1 MVEVQLSN
9 SASSM
14 MPHSIDFHAAA
25 VPMGGAIA
33 SETPPT
39 RTSTFQF
46 RALRSGI
53 YLYHCGSQPVD
64 IHLAKGMYG
73 LVLVEPKEG
82 LPKVDREFYIMQ
94 SEFYTKGEFGD
105 PGLQPFSMQKA
116 IDERPEYVLFNG
128 KVGATMDGNALKA
141 KTGETIRLFVGNAG
155 PNLCSSFPVSYTHLD
170 VYKRQA
176 DERNFNVC
184 ADMFELLGVKQVRLM
199 TNNPQ
204 KVETMKK
211 AGINIVERVPLNVG
225 ENRYNTKYLDTKAKK
240 MGHYIVHNNEEHLMT
255 CPHCQEEVI

>member
-1 MVEVQLSN
+1 MKRHQR
-9 SASSM
+9 
-14 MPHSIDFHAAA
+14 D
-25 VPMGGAIA
+25 
-33 SETPPT
+33 
-39 RTSTFQF
+39 TSTFQF

-155 PNLCSSFPVSYTHLD
+155 PNLCSLF
-170 VYKRQA
+170 
-176 DERNFNVC
+176 
-184 ADMFELLGVKQVRLM
+184 
-199 TNNPQ
+199 
-204 KVETMKK
+204 
-211 AGINIVERVPLNVG
+211 PLNWC
-225 ENRYNTKYLDTKAKK
+225 R
-240 MGHYIVHNNEEHLMT
+240 I
-255 CPHCQEEVI
+255 